1 MAQLK
6 VGLSKHNWCDL
17 LIFSTAPEDFKEGL
31 YLLSFTNSISKACVN
46 ITIEDDSILEDSENF
61 TVTITSGDP
70 DVSFETAEAKISIMD
85 NDNITIGFEMEKYS
99 AREDQESVEVCARVR
114 EGILQRRVSVL
125 FSTKAGDASSPEDYA
140 NTSILLSFDG
150 NNERDCVN
158 ISITNDMTLEGVE
171 VFEVILNALN
181 EPRVILSPQ
190 RAEVSIT
197 DDDGQF
203 HHVIYELHCDFCEYS
218 LHSCH
223 HWIRAGG
230 VHWK

>member
-6 VGLSKHNWCDL
+6 VSLSKYNWCDL

-31 YLLSFTNSISKACVN
+31 YLLSFTNLISKACVD
-46 ITIEDDSILEDSENF
+46 ITIEDDSILEDPENF

-70 DVSFETAEAKISIMD
+70 DVSFGTPEARVTIMD
-85 NDNITIGFEMEKYS
+85 NDNATIGFEMEKYS
-99 AREDQESVEVCARVR
+99 AREDQEFVEVCARVR

-125 FSTKAGDASSPEDYA
+125 LSTRAGDASSPEDYA

-150 NNERDCVN
+150 NYERDCAN
-158 ISITNDMTLEGVE
+158 ISITNDMTLESVE
-171 VFEVILNALN
+171 VFEVVLSVSIDS
-181 EPRVILSPQ
+181 RVILSPQ

-203 HHVIYELHCDFCEYS
+203 HHIIYEFHDFCEYC

-223 HWIRAGG
+223 HWI
-230 VHWK
+230 